1 MPSKITTME
10 DQAKNTKVV
19 HHSRK
24 SNRYITWMNFHV
36 NLKTKFKCLCMFQI
50 TYRGMKNSNLTM
62 TPNSDKIGVFLN
74 ILQGYSLYL

>member
-1 MPSKITTME
+1 
-10 DQAKNTKVV
+10 
-19 HHSRK
+19 
-24 SNRYITWMNFHV
+24 
-36 NLKTKFKCLCMFQI
+36 MFQI

>member
-1 MPSKITTME
+1 
-10 DQAKNTKVV
+10 
-19 HHSRK
+19 
-24 SNRYITWMNFHV
+24 MNFHV